1 MKTTALESAVNSSC
15 NNQNNLST
23 TFSPHF
29 QQPKLQS
36 YQQQHRHQPQ
46 HQQQWNNFRV
56 RMSRERKTKT
66 NCFVFLNKKY
76 WDIIVGVSC
85 CQFIVVEIKSSAIW
99 RHVFLSDPEIRTNY
113 YYHYLLSL
121 SFNDN
126 IFPTCDPYYHRTSL
140 TEQSG
145 PQTPRRCLFMTW
157 SQYITL
163 ILCPITR

>member
-1 MKTTALESAVNSSC
+1 MKTTTALESAVNSRC

-36 YQQQHRHQPQ
+36 YQQQHLPQ
-46 HQQQWNNFRV
+46 HQNQWNNFRV
-56 RMSRERKTKT
+56 RISKRKNNT
-66 NCFVFLNKKY
+66 NCFMFLNKKY
-76 WDIIVGVSC
+76 WDIVGVSC

-99 RHVFLSDPEIRTNY
+99 RPSGHVFLSDSVIRTNY
-113 YYHYLLSL
+113 HYHYLSSL
-121 SFNDN
+121 SYD
-126 IFPTCDPYYHRTSL
+126 IFPTCDPNCRHRTTP

-145 PQTPRRCLFMTW
+145 PQTPRGCLFTIW
-157 SQYITL
+157 SQYTTL